1 MGNRANTSIQSRT
14 IASAAALAL
23 WLSPATGVAQEAAK
37 QDEKAP
43 PASAPAPGTSLEGV
57 VGERIGGD
65 EASRAAQDRIDQ
77 LDDETQKLLS
87 EYRRAV
93 ADAESYGRYA
103 NQLDAQIQS
112 QQGEI
117 EGMNRQLLEVESTQ
131 REVGPL
137 MDKMLET
144 LDQFVQLDVPFLVEE
159 RAKRVAT
166 LQGMMDRADVTFSEK
181 YRRIL
186 EAYQVE
192 MEYGRTIET
201 YEGRLGKGED
211 ARTVQFLRVG
221 RVSLLDQTLDGKE
234 TGYWD
239 ATKKDWAVDDHYAH
253 GFKEGLAVARKTSA
267 PELLLVPVPAP
278 KDAKS

>member
-1 MGNRANTSIQSRT
+1 MGKRATRSIKT
-14 IASAAALAL
+14 LALAAAALWML
-23 WLSPATGVAQEAAK
+23 PSPGVAEDAK
-37 QDEKAP
+37 QDEKPVAT
-43 PASAPAPGTSLEGV
+43 APAAKPGPSLEGV
-57 VGERIGGD
+57 VGERIGAD
-65 EASRAAQDRIDQ
+65 EAARAAQDRIDQ

-93 ADAESYGRYA
+93 ADAESYARYA
-103 NQLDAQIQS
+103 DQLDVQIRS

-117 EGMNRQLLEVESTQ
+117 DGMNQQLLQVETTQ

-137 MDKMLET
+137 MEKMLAT
-144 LDQFVQLDVPFLVEE
+144 LGEFVALDVPFLVEE

-166 LQGMMDRADVTFSEK
+166 LQEMMDRADVTFSEK

-192 MEYGRTIET
+192 MEYGRTIEA
-201 YEGRLGKGED
+201 YEGRLGEGDD

-221 RVSLLDQTLDGKE
+221 RVSLLYQTLDGKE

-239 ATKKDWAVDDHYAH
+239 SGKKAWVVDADYAH